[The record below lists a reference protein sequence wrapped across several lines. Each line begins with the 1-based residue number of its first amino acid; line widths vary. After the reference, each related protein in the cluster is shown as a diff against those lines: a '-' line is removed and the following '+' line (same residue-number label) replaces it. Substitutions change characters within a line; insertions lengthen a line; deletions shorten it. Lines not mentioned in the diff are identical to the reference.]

1 LKKKV
6 KDYGY
11 FKDKKPISLK
21 MIPSSDEESSGGEG
35 VHAGRGIS
43 VCAQTLSE
51 AACLYLQS
59 MKTFAIMF
67 FILTIINMPILLV
80 YKNSTEENDYLDLKK
95 FFGYFTIGNLGQTD
109 SRCDYTEID
118 LERIDRN
125 LDVLNLECP
134 KDQYIRGIKYFGFL
148 YAQDN

>member
-1 LKKKV
+1 MKKKQ
-6 KDYGY
+6 KDYSY

-21 MIPSSDEESSGGEG
+21 MIPSSDEESSLEEG

-51 AACLYLQS
+51 SAVLYLQS

-67 FILTIINMPILLV
+67 FILTIINMPVLLV
-80 YKNSTEENDYLDLKK
+80 YKNTTKENDYLDLKK

-109 SRCDYTEID
+109 SRCDWTQVD

-125 LDVLNLECP
+125 LDTFQMECP

-148 YAQDN
+148 YANEN